1 MISFWIVAGA
11 LAAIFWV
18 NWHFLFGLKPVV
30 RAQASASGG
39 DVQEVRITVQG
50 GYTPSVARVS
60 KGKPI
65 RLIFDRLEKSP
76 CSDEVIIS
84 KAGIRRF
91 LKPFE
96 ETAIVFTPAETGT
109 YEFTCGMNMLRGRV
123 EVEG

>member
-1 MISFWIVAGA
+1 MISFWIVAA
-11 LAAIFWV
+11 AFAAIFWV
-18 NWHFLFGLKPVV
+18 NWYFLFGQKPAAV
-30 RAQASASGG
+30 AKTSESG

-50 GYTPSVARVS
+50 GYTPSVARVTRN
-60 KGKPI
+60 KPV

-76 CSDEVIIS
+76 CSDEVVIS

-96 ETAIVFTPAETGT
+96 QTAIEFTPAETGE

>member
-11 LAAIFWV
+11 FAAIFWV
-18 NWHFLFGLKPVV
+18 NWYFLFGQKPVA
-30 RAQASASGG
+30 RATAVAGG
-39 DVQEVRITVQG
+39 EVQEVRITVQG
-50 GYTPSVARVS
+50 GYTPAVAKVS
-60 KGKPI
+60 KGKPV
-65 RLIFDRLEKSP
+65 RLVFDRLEKSP
-76 CSDEVIIS
+76 CSDEVVIS

-96 ETAIVFTPAETGT
+96 QTAVEFTPVESGT

>member
-1 MISFWIVAGA
+1 MVSFWIVAGA

-18 NWHFLFGLKPVV
+18 NWYFLFGQKPVV
-30 RAQASASGG
+30 RAKASASGG

-60 KGKPI
+60 KDKPV
-65 RLIFDRLEKSP
+65 RLVFDRLEKSP
-76 CSDEVIIS
+76 CSDEVIIT

-91 LKPFE
+91 LKPLE
-96 ETAIVFTPAETGT
+96 ETAIEFTPAETGT
-109 YEFTCGMNMLRGRV
+109 YEFTCGMNMLRGRA